1 MKIRTDF
8 VTNSSS
14 SNYVTIN
21 IKSPKLT
28 EIICAAVCKENEESC
43 DWGYINRLEVDESEQ
58 TVKLLLEITSI
69 ISRPNPSVEQRYRAN
84 TEQMDEADWE
94 QADEADLEY
103 IGFPPENVSDLS
115 KSLLRL
121 LKRAGKYDQ
130 YQRGYD
136 LEKIC
141 GALEKNGDD
150 ILADTESADWI
161 YDTEG
166 YGEAT
171 LFTWFWV
178 LSRYIAEKE
187 KLDYRPS
194 SVCLLS
200 SFHYDRENGESLKE
214 EYGYSEP
221 SEEGYADDDLDIET
235 EFYEDDLEFE
245 TEFLEDD
252 EDALLPADD
261 LIYPVEDDFTERK
274 E

>member
-28 EIICAAVCKENEESC
+28 EILRGARRCKETGEGDDDE
-43 DWGYINRLEVDESEQ
+43 WYGNRIDIDESEQ
-58 TVKLLLEITSI
+58 TVKLMFEISNV
-69 ISRPNPSVEQRYRAN
+69 ISRGEEDMAQ
-84 TEQMDEADWE
+84 TDEN
-94 QADEADLEY
+94 LEY
-103 IGFPPENVSDLS
+103 IGYPPENLS
-115 KSLLRL
+115 GLPQSLLRL
-121 LKRAGKYDQ
+121 LKKAGGYRLYRQ
-130 YQRGYD
+130 GYD
-136 LEKIC
+136 LAGLC
-141 GALEKNGDD
+141 SALEKNGGD

-161 YDTEG
+161 YDVEG
-166 YGEAT
+166 YGEAN
-171 LFTWFWV
+171 LYSWFSI
-178 LSRYIAEKE
+178 LSKNIAEKE

-252 EDALLPADD
+252 EDVLLPADD
-261 LIYPVEDDFTERK
+261 LIYPVEDDFTEGK